1 MPELRNLHRIFVV
14 DDEPAIASTLAR
26 ILCSHGYDATP
37 FTGSTEALLAAQSG
51 APHLLLTDASMPSMS
66 GVELGIEVRKCS
78 PDCKVLVLSGQPAA
92 SPLFLTHSSTEHEFE
107 FLQKPIHPANLLGK
121 IRFMTEKPMPPQSA
135 TLWELEQLTA

>member
-14 DDEPAIASTLAR
+14 DDEPAIATTLAR
-26 ILCSHGYDATP
+26 ILCNHGYDATP
-37 FTGSTEALLAAQSG
+37 FTGSTEALLAAQSE
-51 APHLLLTDASMPSMS
+51 APHLLLTDAFMPAMS

-92 SPLFLTHSSTEHEFE
+92 RALPVTDCSSEHAFE
-107 FLQKPIHPANLLGK
+107 FLQKPIHPTNLLGK

-135 TLWELEQLTA
+135 SLWELEQLTA